1 MAIRQGRHGAALM
14 ALAMLGFAV
23 LNGLP
28 ERPAQAGMA
37 GKVSSAKVIAI
48 DSMASA
54 IDDALQTASRVGPDR
69 VLVVFDVDS
78 TLLYDPLGGP
88 QLDDM
93 KDSEPEKFRSV
104 ERALMYLKSL
114 APTEP
119 DLAGELARLDAAGI
133 ATYALT
139 ARGEDMRDMT
149 LRELARAGIAFPR
162 APECGPPLCVKRG
175 VLPPDAV
182 LAAAKEVLGEQEL
195 VRLGFGKGRPVGVS
209 DGVMNAAGLHK
220 GVMLRVL
227 LASLG
232 RDFDAV
238 IFVDDARKNVDH
250 VTDAAAAMP
259 QQISVFHYQ
268 MRRPEPP
275 VPQSTRNQRW
285 ETATGAICLALAP
298 EWCGQS
304 ATGEVKGEPDRTR
317 ASQPR

>member
-1 MAIRQGRHGAALM
+1 MVT
-14 ALAMLGFAV
+14 ALAMLAFAV
-23 LNGLP
+23 LNGGAAHLS
-28 ERPAQAGMA
+28 RAGIAQKAAPGQFFT
-37 GKVSSAKVIAI
+37 I
-48 DSMASA
+48 DSMTSV
-54 IDDALQTASRVGPDR
+54 IDNALQTASRVGPDR

-88 QLDDM
+88 QLGDM

-119 DLAGELARLDAAGI
+119 GLAEELARLERAGI

-139 ARGEDMRDMT
+139 ARGEDMRGMT

-175 VLPPDAV
+175 VLPPDVV
-182 LAAAKEVLGEQEL
+182 LAAARKVLGEQEL
-195 VRLGFGKGRPVGVS
+195 VRLGFDKGRPVGVS

-227 LASLG
+227 VASLG
-232 RDFDAV
+232 QEYDAV

-250 VTDAAAAMP
+250 VADAAAGMS
-259 QQISVFHYQ
+259 QQITGFHYR

-275 VPQSTRNQRW
+275 VPQVVRDLRW
-285 ETATGAICLALAP
+285 DAATDAICLALSP
-298 EWCGQS
+298 EWCRQGAAEAARES
-304 ATGEVKGEPDRTR
+304 AEPTR
-317 ASQPR
+317 ISHSR

>member
-1 MAIRQGRHGAALM
+1 MMQAVLRRLALGALAALAALVPGP
-14 ALAMLGFAV
+14 ALADGV
-23 LNGLP
+23 T
-28 ERPAQAGMA
+28 
-37 GKVSSAKVIAI
+37 VT
-48 DSMASA
+48 DSMAA
-54 IDDALQTASRVGPDR
+54 VVDHAVLAAARTGPDR

-88 QLDDM
+88 DLEGM
-93 KDSEPEKFRSV
+93 KDSEPERFRPV

-119 DLAGELARLDAAGI
+119 GLAGELARLDAAGI

-175 VLPPDAV
+175 TLPPETV
-182 LAAAKEVLGEQEL
+182 LAAAREVLGEAEL
-195 VRLGFGKGRPVGVS
+195 ARLGFAKGRPVGVS

-232 RDFDAV
+232 REYDAV

-250 VTDAAAAMP
+250 VAEAASAMP
-259 QQISVFHYQ
+259 QQVAVFHYR
-268 MRRPEPP
+268 MRRAEPS
-275 VPQSTRNQRW
+275 VPQAKRNARW
-285 ETATGAICLALAP
+285 EAALGAICLALAP
-298 EWCGQS
+298 EWCDQ
-304 ATGEVKGEPDRTR
+304 TGTG
-317 ASQPR
+317 ASEAR